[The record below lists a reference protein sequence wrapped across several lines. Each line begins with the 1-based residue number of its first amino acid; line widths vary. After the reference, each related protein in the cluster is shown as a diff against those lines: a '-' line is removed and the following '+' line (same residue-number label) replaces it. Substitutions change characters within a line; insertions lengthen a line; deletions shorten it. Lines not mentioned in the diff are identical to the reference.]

1 MRINANISAIISNN
15 QLQKSESN
23 LEKSLERLSSGYK
36 INHASDDAAGMAISL
51 KMKMQIRG
59 LERSNNN
66 ASDGISVIQTSEGA
80 ISEIQSML
88 TRMKELAVQAA
99 NDTNTDSDR
108 SAIQQEIDSLNKEI
122 DRISDNTEFNTQSL
136 INGNL
141 ERRVYTR
148 NNVKGVEQFECSDNI
163 PAGDYSIA
171 ILEDARQAVAMGSA
185 VTLTSVT
192 EEMAGTISINGYNV
206 DVDEG
211 DDLNTVMT
219 KLSDAMGIL
228 GGRVFATAGN
238 PTGTGDPQYAGYEPV
253 TNPSNNK
260 LVFMTNEYGSDIKL
274 EIKCDNELLA
284 DALGIDGAADED
296 GVVAQGKDA
305 VVDFSLP
312 GGKRV
317 GFADTANISAKGT
330 MITVKDVDNKT
341 FVMDIPGNIAHTE
354 FVDVDASTVGKAGT
368 VTKVDATA
376 ARSVP
381 LDVIQQVT
389 DIGAMKVHVGANE
402 DQYIAVDIQEISTYK
417 LGIDQINVMSNY
429 NASRSIEKID
439 EATAK
444 VAKIRSKLGSY
455 ENRIEHTQNNLDVS
469 DENMTA
475 ALSRLIDTDMAEEM
489 TEYTSQ
495 NVLAQAGTSILS
507 QANARP
513 ETVLQL
519 LQK

>member
-23 LEKSLERLSSGYK
+23 LEKSLERLSSGFK

-59 LERSNNN
+59 LERSNTN

-80 ISEIQSML
+80 ISEIQAML
-88 TRMKELAVQAA
+88 TRMKELVVQAA
-99 NDTNTDSDR
+99 NDTNADSER
-108 SAIQQEIDSLNKEI
+108 SAIQQEIESLNKEI

-136 INGNL
+136 IDGNL

-148 NNVKGVEQFECSDNI
+148 NNVKGVEQFECTDNI

-228 GGRVFATAGN
+228 GGKVFAATGN
-238 PTGTGDPQYAGYEPV
+238 PTGIGDPQYAGYEPV

-296 GVVAQGKDA
+296 GVVVQGKDA

-312 GGKRV
+312 NGKRV

-330 MITVKDVDNKT
+330 MITVQDAGNKT
-341 FVMDIPGNIAHTE
+341 LVMDKPGKIAQTE
-354 FVDVDASTVGKAGT
+354 FVDVDASAVGKAGT

-376 ARSVP
+376 VRSVP

-439 EATAK
+439 AATAK
-444 VAKIRSKLGSY
+444 VSKIRSKLGSY
-455 ENRIEHTQNNLDVS
+455 ENRIEHTKNNLDVS

-489 TEYTSQ
+489 TNYTAQ